1 MIESLTKAREEL
13 KRVDHLVYVS
23 LKYTRTVD
31 VLWNTMSR
39 MVEFYDHAVDSLLKK
54 LVEERRIEE
63 LPPSPVE
70 KGRLV
75 LQRYKNDLIQDNV
88 KLYLLLRKVLRS
100 NPSKEQEYRRHV
112 TGTSIIDGQEI
123 RVDIDLVTQYYGLQ
137 QEFFEYLKELMSK

>member
-137 QEFFEYLKELMSK
+137 QEFFEYLKELMAK